1 MIISGYLYLYFRHLV
16 DTTVKD
22 LDPQQPNP
30 LLLLLLQDPEPLD
43 LFNGRYIKPKEKP

>member
-1 MIISGYLYLYFRHLV
+1 MADIILFQICIM
-16 DTTVKD
+16 D